1 MKTTR
6 KILALVMVMAMV
18 LAMAVTASAAGTP
31 TGTITIQNQQ
41 SGSKYNVYRMFDW
54 VETATPGIYWYQ
66 INDEWKDF
74 NKVGENQEFY
84 FELDDNGFLIAPKE
98 SDSIIA
104 EKANIYAATVD
115 KTYENVG
122 ASITNAPYGYYLL
135 VSTLDENKNVAMGT
149 LNSEAGL
156 ILREKN
162 TVGGLPTINK
172 TIKNETQEFKVGD
185 TIYYKIEIAC
195 KEGDKAYTIHD
206 AMKGSTFN
214 DDVVVTIAGMDTS
227 KYKVILTE
235 DDLNDDCT
243 FHVTIALN
251 DGTPSF
257 QAYQQITITYSATV
271 NESAATEGLSNN
283 ASFDGTGGS
292 TVEDEKAT
300 YTVKKVIAGT
310 DTVLQ
315 GAEFKLHEVDG
326 TNYIPVPVVAVDLD
340 GTPGVDYYRPAANGE
355 TGVAIVAGEATIK
368 MLEKDKTYA
377 VEETKAPVGYKA
389 VNGYISATEKAF
401 VVENEA
407 LDALPETG
415 GVGTTMFYIIGT
427 ALVLGAATLL
437 VTKKRMAAN

>member
-41 SGSKYNVYRMFDW
+41 SGSTYNVYRMFDW
-54 VETATPGIYWYQ
+54 VETATPGIYWYK
-66 INDEWKDF
+66 INEAWQGFNTTEETYFDLDED
-74 NKVGENQEFY
+74 
-84 FELDDNGFLIAPKE
+84 GFLIAMKE
-98 SDSIIA
+98 SESEVA
-104 EKANIYAATVD
+104 KNANTYAATVD

-172 TIKNETQEFKVGD
+172 TIENETQEFKVGD
-185 TIYYKIEIAC
+185 TIDYKIEIAC

-206 AMKGSTFN
+206 TMKGSTFN
-214 DDVVVTIAGMDTS
+214 DDMVVAIAGMETS
-227 KYKVILTE
+227 EYKVTLTE
-235 DDLNDDCT
+235 DGLNDDCT

-251 DGTPSF
+251 DAEASF
-257 QAYQQITITYSATV
+257 KAYQKITITYSATV
-271 NESAATEGLSNN
+271 TEDAVTHGLSNT
-283 ASFDGTGGS
+283 AKIEDAGDS

-300 YTVKKVIAGT
+300 YTVKKVIKGQT
-310 DTVLQ
+310 DKVLQ
-315 GAEFKLHEVDG
+315 GAEFQLYEVNGDTYTEVG
-326 TNYIPVPVVAVDLD
+326 VVAIDSNSDHV
-340 GTPGVDYYRPAANGE
+340 VDYYRPAGTNE

-368 MLEKDKTYA
+368 MLENDKTYA
-377 VEETKAPVGYKA
+377 LKETKAPVGYKA

-415 GVGTTMFYIIGT
+415 GVGTTMFYIVG
-427 ALVLGAATLL
+427 AVLVLGAATLL
-437 VTKKRMAAN
+437 ATKKRMAAN

>member
-6 KILALVMVMAMV
+6 KIMALVMVMAIV
-18 LAMAVTASAAGTP
+18 FAMAVAASAEPP
-31 TGTITIQNQQ
+31 TGTIKINNQQ
-41 SGSKYNVYRMFDW
+41 TGNTYDVYRMFDW
-54 VETATPGIYWYQ
+54 VETATPGIYWYR
-66 INDEWKDF
+66 INADWVGF
-74 NKVGENQEFY
+74 NTTAETY
-84 FELDDNGFLIAPKE
+84 FDLDDNGFLIALKKSE
-98 SDSIIA
+98 SEVA
-104 EKANIYAATVD
+104 KNANTYAATVD

-122 ASITNAPYGYYLL
+122 ASITDAPYGYYLL
-135 VSTLDENKNVAMGT
+135 VSTLDGNKNVAMGT

-172 TIKNETQEFKVGD
+172 TIENETQEFKVGD
-185 TIYYKIEIAC
+185 TIDYKIEIAC

-206 AMKGSTFN
+206 TMKGSTFN
-214 DDVVVTIAGMDTS
+214 DDMVVAIAGMDTS
-227 KYKVILTE
+227 KCNVILTE
-235 DDLNDDCT
+235 DNLNDDCT
-243 FHVTIALN
+243 FHVTIALK

-292 TVEDEKAT
+292 IVEDEKAT
-300 YTVKKVIAGT
+300 YTVKKVIKGQT
-310 DTVLQ
+310 DKVLQ
-315 GAEFKLHEVDG
+315 GAEFQLYEVNGDTYTEVG
-326 TNYIPVPVVAVDLD
+326 VVAIDSNSDHV
-340 GTPGVDYYRPAANGE
+340 VDYYRPAGTNE

-368 MLEKDKTYA
+368 MLENDKTYA
-377 VEETKAPVGYKA
+377 LKETKAPVGYKA

-437 VTKKRMAAN
+437 VTKKRMAAK